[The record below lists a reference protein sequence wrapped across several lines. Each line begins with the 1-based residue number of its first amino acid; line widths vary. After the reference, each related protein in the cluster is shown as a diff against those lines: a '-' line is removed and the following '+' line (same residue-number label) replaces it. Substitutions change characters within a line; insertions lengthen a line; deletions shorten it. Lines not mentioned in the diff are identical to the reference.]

1 MVLIMSHALHRDDIT
16 KRRCTVDFK
25 VECLDCIARI
35 GVSDFFWNAW
45 YKFDSRFS
53 FT

>member
-1 MVLIMSHALHRDDIT
+1 MFPQSSFSLFSFSMVLIMSHALHRDDIT

-35 GVSDFFWNAW
+35 GVSDFF
-45 YKFDSRFS
+45 
-53 FT
+53 